1 MKKLFKFFMK
11 LWTAIGIVILIPII
25 LILAICVVL
34 ATGYSIV
41 EVIWWGIVFTIIF
54 SIPLAFIRSAE
65 LKGAK
70 KRLKKAENKLKE
82 SVKD

>member
-1 MKKLFKFFMK
+1 MKKMFKFFMK

-54 SIPLAFIRSAE
+54 SIPLAFIRKAE
-65 LKGAK
+65 LTGAK
-70 KRLKKAENKLKE
+70 KRLKKAEKKLKD
-82 SVKD
+82 SVKE